1 MRSRAHSLDPSL
13 PPILPQ
19 RPPRP
24 ISAPRR
30 PRLVVGLNQITES
43 KGEKRPLPLPLSL
56 SLSLLS
62 SNVDEKVGSSRLP
75 AIPLFTVSPKHCFA
89 VSSSFQGDY
98 FEIGVVADLPSAPVS
113 IFVQYLFSFSFF
125 AFRRALLTVPTSFPP
140 ARAPAPSS
148 AQLYYSCRVLRK
160 QNVEM
165 RRKGRKERRKDREKK
180 RRNERSGRVE
190 GEGGQRSQERKREG
204 MPN

>member
-1 MRSRAHSLDPSL
+1 M
-13 PPILPQ
+13 
-19 RPPRP
+19 
-24 ISAPRR
+24 
-30 PRLVVGLNQITES
+30 
-43 KGEKRPLPLPLSL
+43 
-56 SLSLLS
+56 
-62 SNVDEKVGSSRLP
+62 GSSRLP

-89 VSSSFQGDY
+89 VSSTFQGDY

-125 AFRRALLTVPTSFPP
+125 AFRRALLTVLTSFLP
-140 ARAPAPSS
+140 ARAQPAPSS

-165 RRKGRKERRKDREKK
+165 RRKGRKEGRKDREKK

-190 GEGGQRSQERKREG
+190 GEGGQRSQERERERECLTREWETRLRG
-204 MPN
+204 